1 MQPYADKEAFKIIRE
16 KYFQKEEEK
25 LFVRIQVL
33 SDLLAQKR
41 DKLRRYQQ
49 SNRNLDLPEPLRQ
62 VIMKNLAAAQNV
74 KRPPPLAAKDSKP
87 KAEEEEKPVEKP
99 AEEAEVQ
106 PEVVEE

>member
-62 VIMKNLAAAQNV
+62 VIMKNLAAA
-74 KRPPPLAAKDSKP
+74 
-87 KAEEEEKPVEKP
+87 
-99 AEEAEVQ
+99 
-106 PEVVEE
+106 